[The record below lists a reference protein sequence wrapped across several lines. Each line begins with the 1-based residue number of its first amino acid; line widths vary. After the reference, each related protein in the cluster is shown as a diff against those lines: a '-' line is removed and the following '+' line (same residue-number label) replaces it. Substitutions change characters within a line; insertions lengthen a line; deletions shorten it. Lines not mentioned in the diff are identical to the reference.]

1 MALQDLTPQLR
12 TRLNHAERAV
22 GWFVFLAVALL
33 LFGFGFYIYQTAQ
46 QRGWFVI
53 KAKFHTYLQSSAGL
67 AVGDT
72 VVMMGFP
79 VGNITGIK
87 AEPPR
92 NPHNVEVEFEIRDD
106 YFRYIWQR
114 GSVVI
119 INSSG
124 FIGARQLEVTRG
136 TNGYEIC
143 VTQPVFE
150 KSIPEIEKVVAG
162 DPGHWQLA
170 QDVLDASSNIVYNA
184 FTMLDATN
192 VPLMAELYTVVGGT
206 NLAKLSDLAPP
217 DDTLCVY
224 NNTIN
229 RNRIVASWHDRQH
242 KYINFTPAKDSAWLQ
257 SVEPL
262 GVGDRVAQ
270 VVAQVQSA
278 LPGFF
283 ALTNQ
288 LARILSNTANLT
300 SNLNATVVDVRPAMT
315 NVVQLTALLH
325 QPGGVGTMA
334 LGTNGPAQLTEAL
347 DKVNRLL
354 ASSDTNMDALV
365 QGLLPTLLHVADITS
380 NLNAQVEASPTLIPG
395 MAKTIHDT
403 DDMVQGLK
411 HHWLLRSAFKK
422 KAGETNSVA
431 H

>member
-12 TRLNHAERAV
+12 TRLNRSERAV

-33 LFGFGFYIYQTAQ
+33 AVGFGYYIYHTAQ
-46 QRGWFVI
+46 DRGWFVI
-53 KAKFHTYLQSSAGL
+53 KAKFHTYVQSSAGL
-67 AVGDT
+67 AVGDP

-79 VGNITGIK
+79 VGNITQVK

-92 NPHNVEVEFEIRDD
+92 NPHNVELEFEIRDD

-114 GSVVI
+114 GSVVLV
-119 INSSG
+119 NSAG

-150 KSIPEIEKVVAG
+150 KTIPDIENVVAQE
-162 DPGHWQLA
+162 PGHWQLA
-170 QDVLDASSNIVYNA
+170 QDVFDARSNIVYNA
-184 FTMLDATN
+184 FTMLDSNN
-192 VPLMAELYTVVGGT
+192 VPLLAGLYTVVGGT
-206 NLAKLSDLAPP
+206 NLAKVSDLAPP
-217 DDTLCVY
+217 DDTVCVY
-224 NNTIN
+224 DNTIN
-229 RNRIVASWHDRQH
+229 RNRIVASWHDRLH
-242 KYINFTPAKDSAWLQ
+242 KYVNFTPARDSAWLQ
-257 SVEPL
+257 SVEPV
-262 GVGDRVAQ
+262 GVGDRLAQ
-270 VVAQVQSA
+270 VVTEVQQA

-288 LARILSNTANLT
+288 LARILDNTANLT

-315 NVVQLTALLH
+315 NVVQLTALLR

-334 LGTNGPAQLTEAL
+334 IGTNGPAQLADAL
-347 DKVNRLL
+347 DKVNLLL

-365 QGLLPTLLHVADITS
+365 QGLLPTLIHVADLTS
-380 NLNAQVEASPTLIPG
+380 NLNVQVQNSPTLVPG
-395 MAKTIHDT
+395 LAKTIHDT

-411 HHWLLRSAFKK
+411 RHWLLRSAFKK

>member
-12 TRLNHAERAV
+12 TRLNRAERAV

-33 LFGFGFYIYQTAQ
+33 LFGFGYYIYQTAQ

-79 VGNITGIK
+79 VGNITQIK
-87 AEPPR
+87 AEPPGD
-92 NPHNVEVEFEIRDD
+92 PHNVEVEFEIRDN
-106 YFRYIWQR
+106 YFRYLWQR
-114 GSVVI
+114 GSVVVV
-119 INSSG
+119 NSSG
-124 FIGARQLEVTRG
+124 FIGSRELEVTRG
-136 TNGYEIC
+136 TNGYELC
-143 VTQPVFE
+143 VTQPVFD
-150 KSIPEIEKVVAG
+150 KTIPEIEKLAAAETN
-162 DPGHWQLA
+162 HWQLA
-170 QDVLDASSNIVYNA
+170 QDVFDAHSNIVYNA

-192 VPLMAELYTVVGGT
+192 VPLMAGLYSVVGGT
-206 NLAKLSDLAPP
+206 NLAKVSDLPPP
-217 DDTLCVY
+217 DNTLCVY

-229 RNRIVASWHDRQH
+229 RNRIVASWHERRH
-242 KYINFTPAKDSAWLQ
+242 KYLNFTPARDSAWLE
-257 SVEPL
+257 SVEPV
-262 GVGDRVAQ
+262 GVGDRLAQ

-288 LARILSNTANLT
+288 LARVLDNTASLT
-300 SNLNATVVDVRPAMT
+300 SNLDATVVDVRPAMT

-334 LGTNGPAQLTEAL
+334 LGTNGPAQLAAAL
-347 DKVNRLL
+347 DKVNLLL

-365 QGLLPTLLHVADITS
+365 QGLLPTLLHVADLTS
-380 NLNAQVEASPTLIPG
+380 NLNAQVQASPTMLPAL
-395 MAKTIHDT
+395 AKTISDT

-411 HHWLLRSAFKK
+411 RHWLLRSAFKK
-422 KAGETNSVA
+422 KAGDTNSAA